1 MLANGLAVY
10 GRPPTNA
17 RAIHRLTVDDYFRPD
32 FQFRP
37 SMTVVDVGANIGM
50 FSLEVLKRC
59 GGDVRLL
66 AVEPAPE
73 PFATWSATS
82 ASSSRHPT

>member
-1 MLANGLAVY
+1 
-10 GRPPTNA
+10 
-17 RAIHRLTVDDYFRPD
+17 
-32 FQFRP
+32 
-37 SMTVVDVGANIGM
+37 MTVLDGGANIGT
-50 FSLEVLKRC
+50 FSLEVLQRC
-59 GGDVRLL
+59 GGEERVL

>member
-1 MLANGLAVY
+1 MLAKGLAVY
-10 GRPPTNA
+10 GETPANTRE
-17 RAIHRLTVDDYFRPD
+17 IHGQALDDYFRPG

-37 SMTVVDVGANIGM
+37 GMTVLDGGANIGT
-50 FSLEVLKRC
+50 FSLEVLQRC
-59 GGDVRLL
+59 GGDERVL